1 MAAALTSLCLPLFFV
16 APVWTYLQLVEP
28 GYTKAMSSSTYHG
41 YPASRTVDG
50 NLNQSTS
57 FCSHTDD
64 YEITE
69 AWLRIDLQKIFNIA
83 VIKIWYRND
92 KTSCYTDPGN
102 VTLPTIIENHCER
115 TARYVWI
122 YQDKSWSGEVPMLA
136 ICEVQVLGCFL
147 GEYGENCTKICNH
160 CKNNLSCDTESG
172 RCNSEG
178 CALSGFQMP
187 YCQNCSSGLYGVYCE
202 KTCSEFCK
210 NENCDKTTGTCANG
224 CRSGYTGRHCNE
236 TCDVGEYGQDC
247 GYNCSEIV

>member
-1 MAAALTSLCLPLFFV
+1 
-16 APVWTYLQLVEP
+16 
-28 GYTKAMSSSTYHG
+28 MSSSTYHG

-57 FCSHTDD
+57 FCSHTDY

-92 KTSCYTDPGN
+92 RGSESMNTLRLRGYSFLVSNDTVLPPPETSCYTDPGN

-136 ICEVQVLGCFL
+136 KSLLFFI
-147 GEYGENCTKICNH
+147 
-160 CKNNLSCDTESG
+160 
-172 RCNSEG
+172 
-178 CALSGFQMP
+178 
-187 YCQNCSSGLYGVYCE
+187 
-202 KTCSEFCK
+202 
-210 NENCDKTTGTCANG
+210 
-224 CRSGYTGRHCNE
+224 
-236 TCDVGEYGQDC
+236 
-247 GYNCSEIV
+247 